1 MTIDKILVIDKI
13 FLNFLIIIL
22 GVSYLV
28 FLAFPFSISY
38 FYKKVFK
45 KRVHPFLFIIS
56 SALFAISLIIF
67 SYDFFSYV
75 GSIFFAA
82 GGIILA
88 AASIRLYIVM
98 VGGH

>member
-1 MTIDKILVIDKI
+1 MIDKTV
-13 FLNFLIIIL
+13 LNFLIIIL
-22 GVSYLV
+22 GVSYV
-28 FLAFPFSISY
+28 IFLAFPFSISY

-45 KRVHPFLFIIS
+45 RRVHPFLFIVS
-56 SALFAISLIIF
+56 AALFAISLFIF

-75 GSIFFAA
+75 GSGLFAA

-98 VGGH
+98 AGGN